1 MNNTKSQYTNLAKW
15 NERQVA
21 LHTGEMVSDY
31 SEAWR
36 HECEA
41 LRILDGFTS
50 KAQRHSHLRGEIDPG
65 TGKVTRKGIL
75 QHRGEAEVKR
85 LEATIL
91 SIWQARQRA
100 KAAPA

>member
-1 MNNTKSQYTNLAKW
+1 MNNTKGQYTNLATW
-15 NERQVA
+15 NERQVR
-21 LHTGEMVSDY
+21 LHTGELVSDY

-41 LRILDGFTS
+41 LRILDGFAN
-50 KAQRHSHLRGEIDPG
+50 KAQRHAHLRGEIDPG

-91 SIWQARQRA
+91 SIWKTRQQA
-100 KAAPA
+100 KGAA